1 MARNPWPGQAASVIV
16 LPSGERG
23 ETLLAMAQ
31 SWSQSGIL
39 GQALWV
45 LPKGDLSRSHGLAI
59 EAQIFGKENTVTVDL
74 FQQLAQNPLITLRI
88 IAIRLLVNQSD
99 IDETQD
105 QIVKALDQLANVG
118 VPVVVGASGGSSASG
133 TDILR
138 INMIMAPSW
147 VDEVKH
153 RSLTEKRW
161 THNVVISPEDRTSPW
176 GIDAFVREETN
187 LYGITLANI
196 ASAGG
201 LWMGV
206 PQGSFEF
213 ANHNRSAIPGQ
224 IWLQRTFARG
234 VLTEGLATEQA
245 VKAMESAG
253 NPDSNNLRPEYG
265 LQPAGIAL
273 LPDAKIQET
282 IAWMVDRIF
291 EFEDRALMF
300 NPYKR
305 GPETE
310 KASWGLGK
318 QIVEF
323 LKFAWD
329 KTKMI
334 PIWTFD
340 AIVGWVSRKFTKIFQ
355 GSDGNVAVD
364 GRIDFK
370 RPLDDADRIIE
381 SSVFDLDRIRNEALN
396 PQKSIETSSYVRAT
410 PRLWEQQR
418 TLLFSALDGSQ
429 GPAGVEMPK
438 KEDRQ
443 LIFGRL
449 FELLFDADDDWHLNG
464 GVAAPEGFDATF
476 LRENNVIDWENLLSA
491 DSLLTQLQS
500 EIARVKEEIKAAE
513 KAPVETAEPA
523 PVAEEAEA
531 VAEVEPAED
540 AVTEPPVE
548 VQVEAPVAAPVAPAV
563 EESVAQPVEGASDEQ
578 NR

>member
-16 LPSGERG
+16 LPSGKRG

-45 LPKGDLSRSHGLAI
+45 LPQDNLAQSHGLSI
-59 EAQIFGKENTVTVDL
+59 EAQIFGKENTVSVDL
-74 FQQLAQNPLITLRI
+74 FQQLAQNPLSMLRI
-88 IAIRLLVNQSD
+88 IAIRLLVDKTD

-105 QIVKALDQLANVG
+105 EVVAALDKLANVG
-118 VPVVVGASGGSSASG
+118 VPVVVGAAGGTSASG

-153 RSLTEKRW
+153 RSITEKRW
-161 THNVVISPEDRTSPW
+161 THNVIISPEDRTSPW

-206 PQGSFEF
+206 PRGSFEF
-213 ANHNRSAIPGQ
+213 SSHNRSGIPGQ
-224 IWLQRTFARG
+224 IWLQRSFARG

-245 VKAMESAG
+245 VKAMDSAG

-265 LQPAGIAL
+265 LQPSGIAL

-291 EFEDRALMF
+291 EFEDSALAF
-300 NPYKR
+300 HPFVR
-305 GPETE
+305 GVET
-310 KASWGLGK
+310 KKVSWGLGK
-318 QIVEF
+318 QLVEF

-355 GSDGNVAVD
+355 GADGNADVD

-370 RPLDDADRIIE
+370 RPLDDADREIE
-381 SSVFDLDRIRNEALN
+381 NSVFDLDRIKNEALN
-396 PQKSIETSSYVRAT
+396 PKKSVETSSFVRAT

-449 FELLFDADDDWHLNG
+449 YDLLFDASDDWHLQG
-464 GVAAPEGFDATF
+464 GIATPEGFDSDF
-476 LRENNVIDWENLLSA
+476 IRDHNVVDWENLLSA
-491 DSLLTQLQS
+491 ETLLIQTQA
-500 EIARVKEEIKAAE
+500 EIARVKTELAASKKAEAAE
-513 KAPVETAEPA
+513 AEIAKKSTEAATATVTSTVPEQQKAP
-523 PVAEEAEA
+523 
-531 VAEVEPAED
+531 EVDLMQSEMAQ
-540 AVTEPPVE
+540 TENSPE
-548 VQVEAPVAAPVAPAV
+548 L
-563 EESVAQPVEGASDEQ
+563 EESPQESEEGASDEQ
-578 NR
+578 K

>member
-16 LPSGERG
+16 LPSGRRG
-23 ETLLAMAQ
+23 QTLLAMAQ

-45 LPKGDLSRSHGLAI
+45 LPQDNLAESHGLAI
-59 EAQIFGKENTVTVDL
+59 EAQIFGKENTVSVDL
-74 FQQLAQNPLITLRI
+74 FNQLAQNPLSTLRI
-88 IAIRLLVNQSD
+88 IAIRLLVDQNDVDQ
-99 IDETQD
+99 TQD
-105 QIVKALDQLANVG
+105 DVVKALDQLANVG
-118 VPVVVGASGGSSASG
+118 VPVVVGASGGTQASG

-213 ANHNRSAIPGQ
+213 AHHNRSAIPGQ

-253 NPDSNNLRPEYG
+253 NPESNNLRPEYG

-291 EFEDRALMF
+291 EFEDKALTYHPF
-300 NPYKR
+300 AR
-305 GPETE
+305 GPET
-310 KASWGLGK
+310 KKVSWGLGK

-329 KTKMI
+329 KTKML

-355 GSDGNVAVD
+355 GADGNADVD
-364 GRIDFK
+364 ARIDFR
-370 RPLDDADRIIE
+370 RPLDDKDQEIE
-381 SSVFDLDRIRNEALN
+381 KSLFDLERIKSEALS
-396 PQKSIETSSYVRAT
+396 PRKSVETSSYVRAT
-410 PRLWEQQR
+410 PQLWEQQR
-418 TLLFSALDGSQ
+418 MLLFSALDGSS
-429 GPAGVEMPK
+429 GPVGIDMPK

-449 FELLFDADDDWHLNG
+449 YDLLFDADDDWHAAG
-464 GVAAPEGFDATF
+464 GITAPEGFDAAF
-476 LRENNVIDWENLLSA
+476 ISDHNVIDWENLLDAESVLVQTRA
-491 DSLLTQLQS
+491 EISRLKS
-500 EIARVKEEIKAAE
+500 EIASAE
-513 KAPVETAEPA
+513 KLEAEAAKVPAPVVEVVATPTANVEPA
-523 PVAEEAEA
+523 PT
-531 VAEVEPAED
+531 VAEVEVAEPAADVKEL
-540 AVTEPPVE
+540 E
-548 VQVEAPVAAPVAPAV
+548 
-563 EESVAQPVEGASDEQ
+563 ASDE
-578 NR
+578 